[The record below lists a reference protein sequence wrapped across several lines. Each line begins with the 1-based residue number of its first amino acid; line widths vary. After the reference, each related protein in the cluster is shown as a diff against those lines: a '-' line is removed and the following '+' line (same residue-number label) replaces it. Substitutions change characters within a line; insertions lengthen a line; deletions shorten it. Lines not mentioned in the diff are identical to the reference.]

1 MDPAVELLK
10 RVSRI
15 AVVGMSR
22 DPQKAAHAIPL
33 RLRSVGFEILPVNP
47 AVDEIA
53 GLKAHAKLADVPPP
67 IDLVLVFRPSAEAPG
82 IAREAVAAGARALWL
97 QQGLVSPEARKIA
110 ESGGLDYVEDRCTG
124 VEVALNRIR
133 KE

>member
-1 MDPAVELLK
+1 MDSAVELLQ

-33 RLRSVGFEILPVNP
+33 RLRSVGFEIFPVNP
-47 AVDEIA
+47 AIDQIA
-53 GLKAHAKLADVPPP
+53 GLQVYPRLADVPPP
-67 IDLVLVFRPSAEAPG
+67 IDMVLVFRPSEEAPG
-82 IAREAVAAGARALWL
+82 IAREAVSVGARALWL
-97 QQGLVSPEARKIA
+97 QQGLVSAEARQIA
-110 ESGGLDYVEDRCTG
+110 QASGLDYVEDRCTG

-133 KE
+133 KA